1 MNCPFRRRFR
11 LLRHEEILFL
21 VGGNSRLSKK
31 GKKYGH
37 PSPLWARISAMSSN
51 TVSGLAAV
59 QKSPMASPASYK
71 CARSGRR
78 THNLRTFA
86 RWVMGVMRH
95 YFMRPLAA
103 MALASSMESW

>member
-1 MNCPFRRRFR
+1 MNGPFRRRFR
-11 LLRHEEILFL
+11 LFRHEEILFL

-59 QKSPMASPASYK
+59 QKSLWRPRP
-71 CARSGRR
+71 R
-78 THNLRTFA
+78 TSAHA
-86 RWVMGVMRH
+86 Q
-95 YFMRPLAA
+95 AA
-103 MALASSMESW
+103 APTT